1 MNEQP
6 STYIIQEIRDFVPVA
21 LRPWIL
27 IAFLLVFQIC
37 SGAYMAVASQM
48 SSATALLRQDIMMA
62 GYANLVGMMLVFTLM
77 YRLKFRFS
85 IKTSLI
91 VCSIACALCCM
102 ICVHT
107 TSVPLLVFANFVL
120 GLFRMWGTFACNT
133 TIQLWITPKRDMA
146 VWFCYIY
153 LVVQLFIQLSGLTS
167 VYITFY
173 TQWEY
178 MHYFI
183 IALLLAV
190 ALLTQV
196 LFRHYR
202 SMPKLPLLGID
213 WMGGIL
219 WGAAVMSAVFVF
231 VYGEYYDWFDS
242 SAIWIGTCFTVV
254 CVVLNVWRASF
265 IRHPFIE
272 NRVWKYRNV
281 WLTFGLYILVDL
293 LISPSH
299 LFEYI
304 LAETIL
310 GYDAAHVVSLSV
322 PVVVG
327 IVVGA
332 FVCYQ
337 CFALRHWKY
346 KTMTTLGF
354 FFILVYL
361 LLMYFGIDYNLDKDM
376 LYLPIFMRA
385 LGYEILAIIFL
396 TALTQVAFPTF
407 FQSLSVQAMM
417 SACLGALVG
426 ETILHEV
433 FKHVHQSNVLQVGST
448 LDAVNTQLQGLPL
461 GTVYEALQHYSLL
474 ISMKEV
480 YGWLCYLGIA
490 TVLACLLYYSSLR
503 PGTIYPKFSTIRK
516 RVKRQLRLGL

>member
-1 MNEQP
+1 MNAQP
-6 STYIIQEIRDFVPVA
+6 STYIIQEIRDFVPPA

-48 SSATALLRQDIMMA
+48 ASATALLREDVMMA
-62 GYANLVGMMLVFTLM
+62 GYANLVGMMLVFTIM

-91 VCSIACALCCM
+91 VCSIACALCCVV
-102 ICVHT
+102 CVNT
-107 TSVPLLVFANFVL
+107 TNVPLLVFANFVL

-133 TIQLWITPKRDMA
+133 TIQLWVTPKRDMA

-153 LVVQLFIQLSGLTS
+153 LVVQIFIQLSGLTS
-167 VYITFY
+167 VYTTFY

-178 MHYFI
+178 MHYLI
-183 IALLLAV
+183 VALLFTV

-202 SMPKLPLLGID
+202 SMPKLPLFGID

-219 WGAAVMSAVFVF
+219 WGAATLSAVFVF
-231 VYGEYYDWFDS
+231 VYGEYLDWFDS
-242 SAIWIGTCFTVV
+242 EYIWMGCFFSVA
-254 CVVLNVWRASF
+254 CVLLNVWRASF

-272 NRVWKYRNV
+272 NRVWKFRNV
-281 WLTFGLYILVDL
+281 WLTFVLYILIDL

-299 LFEYI
+299 ILEYI
-304 LAETIL
+304 LTESIL
-310 GYDAAHVVSLSV
+310 GYDATHVVSLSWI
-322 PVVVG
+322 VVLG

-346 KTMTTLGF
+346 KTMTTMGF
-354 FFILVYL
+354 AFILVYL
-361 LLMYFGIDYNLDKDM
+361 LLMYFGVDYNLEKEM

-385 LGYEILAIIFL
+385 LGYEILAIVFL
-396 TALTQVAFPTF
+396 TALTQVPFPTF
-407 FQSLSVQAMM
+407 FQSLSVQAIM
-417 SACLGALVG
+417 SACLGALIG

-433 FKHVHQSNVLQVGST
+433 FEHVHQSNVLQLGST
-448 LDAVNTQLQGLPL
+448 IDAVNTQLQSLPL
-461 GTVYEALQHYSLL
+461 GQVYGELQQYALLV
-474 ISMKEV
+474 SMKEV
-480 YGWLCYLGIA
+480 YGWLCYLGVA
-490 TVLACLLYYSSLR
+490 TLLTCLLYHSTLR
-503 PGTIYPKFSTIRK
+503 PSKNYPKFSTIRK
-516 RVKRQLRLGL
+516 RVKHQLRLGI